1 MSKEIKKSCY
11 GIYSKSTKKMYDMEE
26 KDKGIEVKKGKGRAG
41 KYEKVFYDNYLCS
54 YSARK
59 NVIKSLLD

>member
-1 MSKEIKKSCY
+1 
-11 GIYSKSTKKMYDMEE
+11 MYDMEE

-54 YSARK
+54 YSAKK